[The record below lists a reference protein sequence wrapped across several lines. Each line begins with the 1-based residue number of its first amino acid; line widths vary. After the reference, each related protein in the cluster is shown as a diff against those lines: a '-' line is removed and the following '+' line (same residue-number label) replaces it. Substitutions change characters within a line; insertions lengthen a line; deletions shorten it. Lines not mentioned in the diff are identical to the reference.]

1 MDTETTS
8 MGGFGWLILIFL
20 FLFAFNGNGVWG
32 NRGGYASGAD
42 VYAKQAAEYSIATDK
57 QVAVSGLEAQLATM
71 DASYKTLLGFK
82 DAQAQMAAC
91 CCDIKAEIAAQAQA
105 NRDLINGNTIL
116 ELRDQLNSAL
126 TAINIQTQTKNLV
139 DALRPYPTPSY
150 IVGSPY
156 TSLYGN
162 GCGCGGYTGCGGY
175 GYGF

>member
-1 MDTETTS
+1 MDTETS
-8 MGGFGWLILIFL
+8 AMGGSFGWLILIFL
-20 FLFAFNGNGVWG
+20 FLFAFNGNGNGLWG
-32 NRGGYASGAD
+32 NRGGYPTGVD
-42 VYAKQAAEYSIATDK
+42 VYAKQAADYAIATDK

-91 CCDIKAEIAAQAQA
+91 CCDIKSEIGAQAQA
-105 NRDLINGNTIL
+105 TRDLINNNTIL

-150 IVGSPY
+150 QVSSPY

-162 GCGCGGYTGCGGY
+162 AYFGGCGGCGY
-175 GYGF
+175 GY

>member
-1 MDTETTS
+1 MDTENYS

-32 NRGGYASGAD
+32 NRGGYASGTD

-57 QVAVSGLEAQLATM
+57 QVAVSGLEAQMATM
-71 DASYKTLLGFK
+71 DSSYKTLLGFK

-91 CCDIKAEIAAQAQA
+91 CCEIKSEIAAQAQA

-150 IVGSPY
+150 IVSSPY
-156 TSLYGN
+156 TSLYGSN
-162 GCGCGGYTGCGGY
+162 FYGCGGCGGY
-175 GYGF
+175 GYGY